1 MDSENERHLPKCLPK
16 ILTNGVGESPMH
28 RHMAPQSFDLD
39 AGFLRQAE
47 EIDLTPGPSPNTD
60 RFAAADGVRSRDRRG
75 AATVSTSPLSPAK
88 SHLHVLHPHRYYF
101 HNHRK
106 SDQHSYSQRTRFI
119 PDELLPWF
127 EPVTVRKSTLEFP
140 QGGAACEVATADVR
154 KRIGRM
160 WA

>member
-1 MDSENERHLPKCLPK
+1 MFVLH
-16 ILTNGVGESPMH
+16 
-28 RHMAPQSFDLD
+28 
-39 AGFLRQAE
+39 
-47 EIDLTPGPSPNTD
+47 
-60 RFAAADGVRSRDRRG
+60 AADGNIPSDLATESDAEIEEERRLFYV
-75 AATVSTSPLSPAK
+75 ALTRAK

-127 EPVTVRKSTLEFP
+127 EPVTMRRSTLEFP
-140 QGGAACEVATADVR
+140 QDDTAGDVTTADVR
-154 KRIGRM
+154 RRIGRM

>member
-1 MDSENERHLPKCLPK
+1 MPQWNEQISELNKSAEKLRRLFYVA
-16 ILTNGVGESPMH
+16 LT
-28 RHMAPQSFDLD
+28 R
-39 AGFLRQAE
+39 
-47 EIDLTPGPSPNTD
+47 
-60 RFAAADGVRSRDRRG
+60 
-75 AATVSTSPLSPAK
+75 AK
-88 SHLHVLHPHRYYF
+88 SNLHVLHPHRYYF

-127 EPVTVRKSTLEFP
+127 EPVTMRRSTLDFP
-140 QGGAACEVATADVR
+140 QGDAASDVTTADVR

>member
-1 MDSENERHLPKCLPK
+1 MPQWNEQISELNKSAEKLRRLFYVA
-16 ILTNGVGESPMH
+16 LT
-28 RHMAPQSFDLD
+28 R
-39 AGFLRQAE
+39 
-47 EIDLTPGPSPNTD
+47 
-60 RFAAADGVRSRDRRG
+60 
-75 AATVSTSPLSPAK
+75 AK
-88 SHLHVLHPHRYYF
+88 SYLHVLPPHRYYV

-127 EPVTVRKSTLEFP
+127 EPVTTGRATLEFP
-140 QGGAACEVATADVR
+140 QSGGVSDVTTADFR